1 MSETGGFRKI
11 LLAYDGTE
19 RGRVALRQSLPL
31 LRGRGTQA
39 HLLAV
44 IPVTGAV
51 AAAEGFY
58 SEQLYEDERERV
70 RQVLEEGVEFLRR
83 HGVAADGAV
92 RCGQPARKIAEQA
105 AEVGA
110 DLVIVGHEKRGPLAR
125 WWQGSVGASLVDLLD
140 CSLLVVQS
148 PDDDEPE
155 QEPA

>member
-1 MSETGGFRKI
+1 MSESMDYQNI

-19 RGRVALRQSLPL
+19 RGRLALRRSLPL
-31 LRGRGTQA
+31 LRGEGTHA

-58 SEQLYEDERERV
+58 SEQLYEEERQRI
-70 RQVLEEGVEFLRR
+70 RSVLDEGVDILRR
-83 HGVAADGAV
+83 HGVDAVGAL
-92 RCGQPARKIAEQA
+92 RCGQPARKIAEHA
-105 AEVGA
+105 AEVQA

-148 PDDDEPE
+148 ADETNE
-155 QEPA
+155 DGRE